1 MTNTE
6 EKAIIGNRRR
16 QELTTRTKDRI
27 YYWSTVVPL
36 VSMLLYLHSEYKDQL
51 ANNDRLIDVSNRQV
65 EAKAASYTNF
75 LTEQS
80 IRQMNEIVK
89 LEEHHKQEIGEC
101 VEFYSQVIEEIKN
114 Q

>member
-1 MTNTE
+1 
-6 EKAIIGNRRR
+6 
-16 QELTTRTKDRI
+16 
-27 YYWSTVVPL
+27 
-36 VSMLLYLHSEYKDQL
+36 MLLYLYGEYKDQQ
-51 ANNDRLIDVSNRQV
+51 AINDRLMDVSNRQV
-65 EAKAASYTNF
+65 EIMAASYTNL

-101 VEFYSQVIEEIKN
+101 VEFYTQVIEEIKN

>member
-1 MTNTE
+1 M
-6 EKAIIGNRRR
+6 
-16 QELTTRTKDRI
+16 TTRTKDRI

-36 VSMLLYLHSEYKDQL
+36 VSMLLYLHSEYKDQQ
-51 ANNDRLIDVSNRQV
+51 AINDRLMDVSNRQV
-65 EAKAASYTNF
+65 EAMAVSYTELLNQ
-75 LTEQS
+75 QS

-101 VEFYSQVIEEIKN
+101 VEFYTQVIEEIKN